1 MPVRTCSLIATTIYP
16 NHSAGNRS
24 GLRRGE
30 ASVYTSPCSGGT
42 ARFRRL
48 LCPLLTSATGSPPLT
63 VRSVRLWTTRQI
75 SRGEHAFLRTR
86 APSIPIWPIMDR
98 GLCLVLQARPTKP
111 ACRRSRLR
119 GLGSCSSPRA
129 LAVPCRSRAAS
140 FPGTAAEDTRL
151 LYRYT
156 VAARYAHSRI
166 RLAFPLRSNSPPS
179 GWVWDLMSVE
189 TKGKLTAPF
198 RIRAAPGTQQPAAQR
213 TARTSRLVSHGV
225 MIIIRSSV
233 IPTVYHRDSENLDT

>member
-140 FPGTAAEDTRL
+140 FPGTAAGYPVAIP
-151 LYRYT
+151 LYRC
-156 VAARYAHSRI
+156 RS
-166 RLAFPLRSNSPPS
+166 LRSLSHKARVS
-179 GWVWDLMSVE
+179 
-189 TKGKLTAPF
+189 
-198 RIRAAPGTQQPAAQR
+198 AALQLATIWLG
-213 TARTSRLVSHGV
+213 LG
-225 MIIIRSSV
+225 
-233 IPTVYHRDSENLDT
+233 LDER